1 METKYSAQLRSTE
14 SELDTVRKS
23 FSDYIDTKNAE
34 IKQLKADLEE
44 RRKEA
49 KQDLADL
56 AKQKDDIYTAQ
67 IHRLEQ
73 EIESWKAVSE
83 EEKRS
88 AKKSR
93 VGLVAIFIIALIAAI
108 CIGAIIGTK
117 FGVDIYRSIMTNLN
131 GIPVDNAKAMIHSVL
146 NM

>member
-1 METKYSAQLRSTE
+1 M
-14 SELDTVRKS
+14 
-23 FSDYIDTKNAE
+23 
-34 IKQLKADLEE
+34 
-44 RRKEA
+44 
-49 KQDLADL
+49 

-93 VGLVAIFIIALIAAI
+93 IGLVAIFIIALIAAI

-131 GIPVDNAKAMIHSVL
+131 GIPVGNAKAMIHSVL